1 MTNPNIRFIRRG
13 QAVTLVNV
21 PPTRTL
27 LEVLREDLGATGTK
41 EGCGEGDCG
50 ACTVVLGE
58 AVAGRVEYKAIN
70 ACIRLAHSIDGL
82 ALWTV
87 EDLSTDPLIQPAL
100 KPSRADGRPGA
111 RSAGTGVDLKVHE
124 DSEHRA
130 TTPPVRAAGLHPVQE
145 AMVQCHGSQCGF
157 CTPGF
162 VMSLFGLYQK
172 RVCHGESVTREQA
185 QAALSGNLC
194 RCTGY
199 RPILDAAQSMD
210 QFPVR
215 RVKEPELLS
224 KLEHLKTIPRWGSAN
239 LDLNSVY
246 MTPKNL
252 SELLALR
259 RMHPDAQI
267 VAGCTDVGLWVTK
280 QHRGF
285 AQVLDVTRVAELRRV
300 ERYPH
305 HIAIGAAVTLADAFD
320 ALVADR
326 PQLLTFAQ
334 RFAGLPVRNSGT
346 LGGNVANGS
355 PIGDSMPLLIALQA
369 NVVLMRQRDGRQF
382 SRELPLEQLYTGYRQ
397 NLMAPDEVLA
407 WIKVPLPVEGEPSA
421 APGRPKQASAPSG
434 GSAAHEVAS
443 VGVEF
448 LRVYKISKRFEDDI
462 SAVCLAVSLRVDSD
476 RILGASIGVGG
487 VAATP
492 VRASKTEAC
501 LRQMTLADAT
511 FEQASAVLQ
520 AEFEP
525 ISDMRASAAYRR
537 EVLGSLLQRFWLEIQ
552 GLSNVSLETLSL
564 EDRA

>member
-1 MTNPNIRFIRRG
+1 
-13 QAVTLVNV
+13 
-21 PPTRTL
+21 
-27 LEVLREDLGATGTK
+27 
-41 EGCGEGDCG
+41 
-50 ACTVVLGE
+50 
-58 AVAGRVEYKAIN
+58 
-70 ACIRLAHSIDGL
+70 
-82 ALWTV
+82 
-87 EDLSTDPLIQPAL
+87 
-100 KPSRADGRPGA
+100 
-111 RSAGTGVDLKVHE
+111 
-124 DSEHRA
+124 
-130 TTPPVRAAGLHPVQE
+130 
-145 AMVQCHGSQCGF
+145 
-157 CTPGF
+157 
-162 VMSLFGLYQK
+162 
-172 RVCHGESVTREQA
+172 
-185 QAALSGNLC
+185 
-194 RCTGY
+194 
-199 RPILDAAQSMD
+199 
-210 QFPVR
+210 
-215 RVKEPELLS
+215 
-224 KLEHLKTIPRWGSAN
+224 
-239 LDLNSVY
+239 
-246 MTPKNL
+246 
-252 SELLALR
+252 
-259 RMHPDAQI
+259 
-267 VAGCTDVGLWVTK
+267 
-280 QHRGF
+280 
-285 AQVLDVTRVAELRRV
+285 
-300 ERYPH
+300 
-305 HIAIGAAVTLADAFD
+305 
-320 ALVADR
+320 
-326 PQLLTFAQ
+326 
-334 RFAGLPVRNSGT
+334 VRNSGT

-462 SAVCLAVSLRVDSD
+462 SAVCLAVSLRVHSD

-537 EVLGSLLQRFWLEIQ
+537 EVLGKLLQRFWLEIQ
-552 GLSNVSLETLSL
+552 GLPNVSLETLSL